1 MSLALVHPRSLVSLE
16 PTEYYGLYVGLGFI
30 LLLAYPAFSLIR
42 ILCGRANDHLWFF
55 RQLLLPVWLCGRRI
69 ILGYEAIM
77 FCLFLAVNILSIV
90 IGSANDTT
98 ELIRRLGQVAIINLV
113 PTFLGAH
120 MNHVANACGF
130 HYERYAR
137 LHTWLAAVVIV
148 EVVLH
153 TVLAVKQTGY
163 DGPSHHVTGI
173 LASSSIGAI
182 AVFSVPVIRRRMF
195 ELFTYIH
202 TLLVTAA
209 LVAIWLH
216 LPPSSFQRGPRL
228 YLLLSSFIF
237 ASTKVGRLLNVLYLS
252 ISFSA
257 GGSVATVQEQG
268 GGVEVRVRLA
278 RPLRFKAGQYI
289 YLSLWRLSTLSIF
302 ESHPFQICW
311 AYRDESDQQVIVLL
325 AQPRR
330 GFTSRLLGPAPRKYR
345 ALIEGPYGKSL
356 SLGEYGTVLLL
367 ATGVGI
373 AGQLPYVK
381 ELLELYQ
388 DCQAKTRRVA
398 LFWELDAEVHRYW
411 VKDWMDELLAL
422 DKDYIL
428 DMQLYIPGR
437 FLSRRASESTVKK
450 LGTHGRITL
459 TYAAMRADQL
469 IASEIAQRKGR
480 TLVSLC
486 THATTTRAVVEVVQS
501 FGDQNIRT
509 EILDFQP

>member
-16 PTEYYGLYVGLGFI
+16 PTEYYGLYVGLGFV

-42 ILCGRANDHLWFF
+42 MLCGRANDHLWFF
-55 RQLLLPVWLCGRRI
+55 WQLLLPVWLCGRRI

-77 FCLFLAVNILSIV
+77 FCLFLAANTLSIV

-120 MNHVANACGF
+120 MNHAANAYGF

-137 LHTWLAAVVIV
+137 LHTWLAGVGIV
-148 EVVLH
+148 EVVSH

-163 DGPSHHVTGI
+163 DGPAHHITGI

-237 ASTKVGRLLNVLYLS
+237 ASTKVGRLLNVIYLS

-345 ALIEGPYGKSL
+345 ALIERPYGKSL
-356 SLGEYGTVLLL
+356 SLGESGTVLLL
-367 ATGVGI
+367 ATR
-373 AGQLPYVK
+373 
-381 ELLELYQ
+381 ELN
-388 DCQAKTRRVA
+388 
-398 LFWELDAEVHRYW
+398 AEVHRYW

-437 FLSRRASESTVKK
+437 FLSRRASKSTVKK
-450 LGTHGRITL
+450 LGTHGRIKL

-486 THATTTRAVVEVVQS
+486 THATTTRAVVEVVRS
-501 FGDQNIRT
+501 FGGQNIQT

>member
-1 MSLALVHPRSLVSLE
+1 MSLALVHPRSLVVLE
-16 PTEYYGLYVGLGFI
+16 PTEYYGLYIGLGFV
-30 LLLAYPAFSLIR
+30 LLLAYPVSSLIR
-42 ILCGRANDHLWFF
+42 MLCRRANNRLWFF
-55 RQLLLPVWLCGRRI
+55 RHLLLPVWLCGRRI
-69 ILGYEAIM
+69 VLGYEAIM
-77 FCLFLAVNILSIV
+77 FCLFLVANVLSIA
-90 IGSANDTT
+90 IEFPDDTT
-98 ELIRRLGQVAIINLV
+98 ELIRRLGHVAVINLV

-137 LHTWLAAVVIV
+137 LHTWLAGVVIV

-153 TVLAVKQTGY
+153 TVLAVKQTDY
-163 DGPSHHVTGI
+163 DGPSYYVTGI

-195 ELFTYIH
+195 ELFTHTH
-202 TLLVTAA
+202 TLLVTVA

-216 LPPSSFQRGPRL
+216 VPLSSFRRGPRL

-237 ASTKVGRLLNVLYLS
+237 ASTKISRLLNVIYLS
-252 ISFSA
+252 ISFTA

-311 AYRDESDQQVIVLL
+311 AYRDESDQQVVVLL

-330 GFTSRLLGPAPRKYR
+330 GFTRRLLGPAPRKYR
-345 ALIEGPYGKSL
+345 AFVEGPYGKSL

-367 ATGVGI
+367 ATGVGV
-373 AGQLPYVK
+373 AGQLAYVK

-388 DCQAKTRRVA
+388 DCQAKTRRIA
-398 LFWELDAEVHRYW
+398 LFWELDAEG
-411 VKDWMDELLAL
+411 K
-422 DKDYIL
+422 
-428 DMQLYIPGR
+428 Q
-437 FLSRRASESTVKK
+437 TVLFPLNWGK
-450 LGTHGRITL
+450 T
-459 TYAAMRADQL
+459 
-469 IASEIAQRKGR
+469 
-480 TLVSLC
+480 C
-486 THATTTRAVVEVVQS
+486 
-501 FGDQNIRT
+501 
-509 EILDFQP
+509 